1 MEIEKL
7 ILLYVDVERAM
18 SNPGTPKEK
27 QGGDFPY
34 QTATLKDSIIRATW
48 NWHQGNRTGQIQN
61 RLPCTQTSCL
71 YARGGSAAVVTVV

>member
-18 SNPGTPKEK
+18 SNPDTPKEK

-34 QTATLKDSIIRATW
+34 QTTTLKDSIIRAMW
-48 NWHQGNRTGQIQN
+48 NWHQGNRTN
-61 RLPCTQTSCL
+61 PEQTALYTGILASCQ
-71 YARGGSAAVVTVV
+71 RW